1 MPVVTGVRRL
11 RVFRETAD
19 RMGMV
24 KGTGKSKPQSMD
36 AHSGGS
42 PDGQDI
48 RSELGGRGII
58 MKCQNV

>member
-1 MPVVTGVRRL
+1 
-11 RVFRETAD
+11 
-19 RMGMV
+19 V